1 MKIERFKC
9 DSCGDVAIMHW
20 DGKHSCCERLKCLN
34 NMVALLTLLGQNTW
48 EDHAESMRLTHIRQY
63 GAAPDEQ

>member
-1 MKIERFKC
+1 MKIQAYKC

-20 DGKHSCCERLKCLN
+20 AGKQACCERSKCLDN
-34 NMVALLTLLGQNTW
+34 LIALLTLLGLNAF
-48 EDHAESMRLTHIRQY
+48 EVHAESMRLTHIRQY